1 MPHGGFC
8 HSLVSFRRSP
18 LDGPFNAWLSNWC
31 FDFFC
36 GVGKCWVPLVSHFD
50 LFFKPE
56 NIEVGRVQ
64 NDLV

>member
-1 MPHGGFC
+1 MVHLIHGY
-8 HSLVSFRRSP
+8 LVGV
-18 LDGPFNAWLSNWC
+18 LI
-31 FDFFC
+31 FFC